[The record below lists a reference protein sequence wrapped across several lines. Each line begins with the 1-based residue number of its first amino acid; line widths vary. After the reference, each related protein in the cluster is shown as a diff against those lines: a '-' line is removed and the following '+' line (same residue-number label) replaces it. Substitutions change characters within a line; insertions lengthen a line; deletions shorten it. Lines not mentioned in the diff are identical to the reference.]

1 MAISPVSSCNYSNNA
16 IAFKAREPKLVDVIK
31 HENFEERK
39 YETEAST
46 GKKWGV
52 GIASAFITGLGQAI
66 NGQWGKAAGFF
77 FGTIAAGAVAGKLLG
92 RLGAGLVGAAACA
105 WSIVDAVKNAK
116 STSTEIVSNKD
127 AAQVEEDQAA

>member
-1 MAISPVSSCNYSNNA
+1 MAISPVSGNYSNNA
-16 IAFKAREPKLVDVIK
+16 IAFKAKEPKLVDVIK

-52 GIASAFITGLGQAI
+52 GIASGFITGLGQAI

-77 FGTIAAGAVAGKLLG
+77 FGTMAAGAVAGKLLG
-92 RLGAGLVGAAACA
+92 KLGAGLVGIAGCA

-116 STSTEIVSNKD
+116 STSTKIISNKD
-127 AAQVEEDQAA
+127 AAPAEEAQAA

>member
-1 MAISPVSSCNYSNNA
+1 MAISPVSCNYSNNA

-52 GIASAFITGLGQAI
+52 GIASGCISGLGQAI
-66 NGQWGKAAGFF
+66 NGQWGKAVGFF
-77 FGTIAAGAVAGKLLG
+77 LGACAAGAVVGKFFGLAG
-92 RLGAGLVGAAACA
+92 AFLVGLGIRAFSA
-105 WSIVDAVKNAK
+105 IDAVKNAK
-116 STSTEIVSNKD
+116 STTTEILQNKD
-127 AAQVEEDQAA
+127 ATPAEEAQAA